1 MCTLFLYTSEQMYGI
16 QQNDTDMV
24 VAADGSGDYLTI
36 QEAINNT
43 KSFPY
48 QRITIR
54 IKNGIYKEKIEVYEW
69 NTNLSLIGEDPEHT
83 VIVYDDYFKK
93 INKGRNST
101 FLTPTLLV
109 NASGTILK
117 NLKIMNT
124 AGPVGQAVALSI
136 TADKVKVENCSIIGN
151 QDTVYLSGAYN
162 KIYFKD
168 CTIEGTTDFIFGQ
181 ATTVFENCGIHSKG
195 DSYITAASTPDGV
208 AFGFVFLNC
217 NLTASKTVNKVYLG
231 RPWRYYAKTVFIHC
245 NMGAHIDPKG
255 WHDWNKPESHQK
267 SFYAEYESTGPGAN
281 TEQRVGWSHQLS
293 EKQQETYTLE
303 TILNSNNDNNWY
315 LN

>member
-1 MCTLFLYTSEQMYGI
+1 
-16 QQNDTDMV
+16 
-24 VAADGSGDYLTI
+24 AADGSGDYLTI

-195 DSYITAASTPDGV
+195 D
-208 AFGFVFLNC
+208 
-217 NLTASKTVNKVYLG
+217 
-231 RPWRYYAKTVFIHC
+231 
-245 NMGAHIDPKG
+245 
-255 WHDWNKPESHQK
+255 
-267 SFYAEYESTGPGAN
+267 
-281 TEQRVGWSHQLS
+281 
-293 EKQQETYTLE
+293 
-303 TILNSNNDNNWY
+303 
-315 LN
+315 

>member
-1 MCTLFLYTSEQMYGI
+1 MSHHLKSLTKLLVMCTLFLYTSEQMYGI

-101 FLTPTLLV
+101 FLTP
-109 NASGTILK
+109 
-117 NLKIMNT
+117 
-124 AGPVGQAVALSI
+124 
-136 TADKVKVENCSIIGN
+136 
-151 QDTVYLSGAYN
+151 
-162 KIYFKD
+162 
-168 CTIEGTTDFIFGQ
+168 
-181 ATTVFENCGIHSKG
+181 
-195 DSYITAASTPDGV
+195 
-208 AFGFVFLNC
+208 
-217 NLTASKTVNKVYLG
+217 
-231 RPWRYYAKTVFIHC
+231 
-245 NMGAHIDPKG
+245 
-255 WHDWNKPESHQK
+255 
-267 SFYAEYESTGPGAN
+267 
-281 TEQRVGWSHQLS
+281 
-293 EKQQETYTLE
+293 
-303 TILNSNNDNNWY
+303 
-315 LN
+315 